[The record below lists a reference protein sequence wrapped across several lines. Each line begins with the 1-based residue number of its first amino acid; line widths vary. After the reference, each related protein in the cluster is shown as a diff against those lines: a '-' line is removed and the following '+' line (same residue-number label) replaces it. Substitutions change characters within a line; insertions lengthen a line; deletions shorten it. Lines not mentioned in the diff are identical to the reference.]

1 MTIDQL
7 KKLFKLEDNRLYF
20 LTKDQKW
27 REVTDQG
34 SVSIYQDGKSKTIS
48 VPRTIW
54 ILTNNKPLSKGEV
67 IFHVDGNT
75 SNNDPKN
82 LKVIKK
88 SELQN
93 QNKKN
98 ENKKVAQLIQ
108 KLKAENRQLK
118 AELDTVRSEL
128 KNLRHRLAT
137 KPRKA

>member
-7 KKLFKLEDNRLYF
+7 KKLFKLEDNRLYY

-27 REVTDQG
+27 RDVTNQV
-34 SVSIYQDGKSKTIS
+34 SVSIYKDSKSKTIS

-54 ILTNNKPLSKGEV
+54 ILSNNKPLSKGEV
-67 IFHVDGNT
+67 IFHVDGDT

-88 SELQN
+88 SELPK

-98 ENKKVAQLIQ
+98 ENKKFDQLVQ
-108 KLKAENRQLK
+108 KLKAENRQLT
-118 AELDTVRSEL
+118 AELDTVKSEL